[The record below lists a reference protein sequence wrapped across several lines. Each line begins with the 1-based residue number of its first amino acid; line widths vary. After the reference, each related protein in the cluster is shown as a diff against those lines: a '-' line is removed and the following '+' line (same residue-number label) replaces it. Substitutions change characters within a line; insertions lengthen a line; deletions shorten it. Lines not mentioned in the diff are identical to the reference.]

1 MIEAGSVKAA
11 RERVGAILDGAR
23 YVDLSRLIVGRA
35 DPEIDEARRAAT
47 VAGDAAGRTAL
58 VREARQAATSWVLQA
73 FSQRGYSG
81 TWAATE
87 VAVSVARPADRT
99 AVAEALAD
107 AVTAAAVE
115 DLVDAETVDALRSRW
130 DVLDASSAI
139 PEPGA
144 LNDLTS
150 SLAETGVSRA
160 GRWSLLAGVVLLL
173 VGVAGLATGTV
184 LGIALFLAGVV
195 VVANSLRGR

>member
-23 YVDLSRLIVGRA
+23 YVDLSRLIVGRT

-47 VAGDAAGRTAL
+47 VAGDAAGRTDL

-115 DLVDAETVDALRSRW
+115 DLVDADTVDALRSRW

-150 SLAETGVSRA
+150 SLAERGVSRA

-184 LGIALFLAGVV
+184 FGIALFLAGTV